1 MRIFEAIQQTVVIYP
16 GRFHPFHKG
25 HAAAFKYLADQ
36 YGKVFISTSN
46 KVDPPKSPFT
56 FAEKKQMM
64 IHAGIP
70 SSAIVQTKNP
80 YQAVEITQ
88 NYDPEKTVLI
98 FAVSEKDMDEDPR
111 FRFAPKKDGSPS
123 YFQPL
128 KSGTLRPFSKHGYIT
143 TVPTLDFTVLGE
155 PMRSATELRANF
167 SRADDD
173 TQKQMIVDLYGT
185 YDPQVHS
192 IMQTKIKEGK
202 SPHKKGTKKYKKHM
216 AAMHANMSE
225 VAIEDVTKESIPPDA
240 GWDPPQVYYEPEEIK
255 RREKRQERKKREKDL
270 EKIRQDM
277 KKIYEPILGPDK
289 EPEEAPAPPFGDDPV
304 DHQEEYYQKQKPYN
318 IAQNEED
325 NLKVD
330 MTGHQASTPYK
341 HQVFGGNMGV
351 AVKAYKR
358 LNHVIDGL
366 KELDIDQALDQV
378 TKRRLL
384 NQIEEIR
391 AMIVQVQVESKML
404 EDYNRLHKVANR
416 IWALDVQRPLSEDV
430 KRKAIKNIQLA
441 TTALNEK
448 YKKKVWKFWPK
459 ESRYVGPE
467 TPQEIEKER
476 QAQKRHKKKQRLEK
490 LKQIQQDMKKI
501 YEPVLGPDGI
511 ELDPE
516 ELLKKQHEFRKKNPG
531 KSWAV
536 TESYSQD
543 IDAEWMEKQI
553 RASAKN
559 NGIDPNIAV
568 RVWKSEGG
576 MSQQSQVPR
585 KGSGSYAKKEDSWG
599 PFQLFLGGGVG
610 NKYVKHRYGKDTAA
624 NRQKLRSE
632 RSKADIKK
640 QIAFALKTAKE
651 NGWGSWHGAANVGIG
666 NWDGIGSKSSPSI
679 RITPNVAHAGTL
691 PKPPKKP
698 TDAPAASSDWFT
710 WDKEG
715 GITGI
720 NLQGNYLD
728 KLNKTLSDIKSNIQ
742 KFATLD
748 EDTSMWNWMVN
759 NYDNTFWRGIGKEG
773 KGTGL
778 GALGKGVYLSWEEGM
793 ANAFAGFN
801 GTVAKYKV
809 KPGLN
814 ILDVEDKDFID
825 IKAEMGMQPWEYSDD
840 PMFAGMLTMMAKEKG
855 YDGIVSDDVATGIVI
870 FDENNVEKQEIEES
884 ENTSCPRTKA
894 SVCECDAVNNLTEA
908 EQTVTAVVELEHSDT
923 VTGNI
928 LLKQEA
934 GGPTLIVGK
943 IAGLAPGKHGFHIH
957 EYGDLSK
964 GCESAGAHYNPD
976 NVDHGDIKKGH
987 VGDLGNIEADDSGTA
1002 NIKLVANRVDLLGE
1016 RSVVGRAVVV
1026 HEDEDDLGKGG
1037 DAESLKTGNAGN
1049 RLACGVITVRENLS
1063 EGATSPHGDFELK
1076 DIAPE
1081 LRPAVR
1087 QAMVKFP
1094 MAKDRLSA
1102 VIRMM
1107 QQDNEKDKKNTKDIG
1122 RLDKENDVQDVDIDT
1137 AELDIDNLLARIDKL
1152 EQTVNQLRQPNDQP
1166 ELTNELKI
1174 EKPDVKNWGI
1184 PRDKMPQVHKDNYPE
1199 FLNYLSDNGV
1209 TFTKTT
1215 MPASDIKPI
1224 QGEFSDAG
1232 VIKAL
1237 VKRKTKKPSILSSDN
1252 YIIDGHHRWLASL
1265 NTGTDVLV
1273 YKTNIP
1279 ASQLLELVLKFPKT
1293 YFKGMYNEN
1302 AAGRVV
1308 KGVNTT
1314 PDVGPNE
1321 IKKQAKKLGFNVDK
1335 DGRPP
1340 IIHKKA
1346 AKNSDPNTLFN
1357 LGITESIQDKKILI
1371 KFANFCKDKLKL
1383 PSMPNIN
1390 FVDKIDGTTFGQYDT
1405 STNDISLQTR
1415 DRHILDIMRTLAHEL
1430 VHHKQRCKH
1439 DNLDGSDG
1447 SDHENQANAAAGV
1460 ILRNFGRKNPRL
1472 YESLEERGNIGAVL
1486 SSGLI
1491 LASTSGQTLKSKKTT
1506 MGRHSYENPKESKRT
1521 KYTRG
1526 ETV

>member
-1 MRIFEAIQQTVVIYP
+1 MRILEAIQQTVVIYP

-88 NYDPEKTVLI
+88 NYDPENTVLI

-128 KSGTLRPFSKHGYIT
+128 KSGTLKPFSKHGYIT

-173 TQKQMIVDLYGT
+173 TQKQMIIDLYGT
-185 YDPQVHS
+185 YDPQIHS
-192 IMQTKIKEGK
+192 IMQTKIKE
-202 SPHKKGTKKYKKHM
+202 SM
-216 AAMHANMSE
+216 
-225 VAIEDVTKESIPPDA
+225 DVVNPNNDKLRITTP
-240 GWDPPQVYYEPEEIK
+240 GDPNY
-255 RREKRQERKKREKDL
+255 
-270 EKIRQDM
+270 
-277 KKIYEPILGPDK
+277 
-289 EPEEAPAPPFGDDPV
+289 
-304 DHQEEYYQKQKPYN
+304 
-318 IAQNEED
+318 
-325 NLKVD
+325 
-330 MTGHQASTPYK
+330 GHS
-341 HQVFGGNMGV
+341 VFGGNKGV

-366 KELDIDQALDQV
+366 GELDIDQTLDRI
-378 TKRRLL
+378 TKRRIL

-391 AMIVQVQVESKML
+391 AMLAQVQVESKML
-404 EDYNRLHKVANR
+404 EDYDRIRKVANR

-430 KRKAIKNIQLA
+430 KRKAISNIKLA
-441 TTALNEK
+441 TEAWSKK
-448 YKKKVWKFWPK
+448 YKK
-459 ESRYVGPE
+459 S
-467 TPQEIEKER
+467 I
-476 QAQKRHKKKQRLEK
+476 K
-490 LKQIQQDMKKI
+490 L
-501 YEPVLGPDGI
+501 
-511 ELDPE
+511 
-516 ELLKKQHEFRKKNPG
+516 
-531 KSWAV
+531 S
-536 TESYSQD
+536 ESYGPD
-543 IDAEWMEKQI
+543 IDAKWMEKQI
-553 RASAKN
+553 RASAKE

-640 QIAFALKTAKE
+640 QIAFALQTAKQ
-651 NGWGSWHGAANVGIG
+651 NGWGAWHGAANAGIG

-679 RITPNVAHAGTL
+679 KITPNVAHAGTR
-691 PKPPKKP
+691 
-698 TDAPAASSDWFT
+698 
-710 WDKEG
+710 DKQG
-715 GITGI
+715 DITG
-720 NLQGNYLD
+720 NNTQGSFLD
-728 KLNKTLSDIKSNIQ
+728 KLYKTLSDIKSNIQ
-742 KFATLD
+742 NFATLD
-748 EDTSMWNWMVN
+748 EDTSMWDWMVN
-759 NYDNTFWRGIGKEG
+759 NYDNTFWRGIGNSG

-793 ANAFAGFN
+793 AKAFAGPN
-801 GTVAKYKV
+801 GSVAQYKV
-809 KPGLN
+809 KPGLK

-825 IKAEMGMQPWEYSDD
+825 IKADMGMQPWEYSDD

-923 VTGNI
+923 VKGNI
-928 LLKQEA
+928 LFKQEA

-943 IAGLAPGKHGFHIH
+943 ITGLAPGKHGFHIH

-1107 QQDNEKDKKNTKDIG
+1107 QQDNEKDKKNVKDIN
-1122 RLDKENDVQDVDIDT
+1122 RLDKENDIQDVDIDT

-1152 EQTVNQLRQPNDQP
+1152 EQEVSQLRQPNDQP

-1199 FLNYLSDNGV
+1199 FLDYLSDNGV
-1209 TFTKTT
+1209 TFNKTT

-1232 VIKAL
+1232 VVKAL

-1265 NTGTDVLV
+1265 NTGNDVLV

-1340 IIHKKA
+1340 VLHKKA

-1357 LGITESIQDKKILI
+1357 LGIAESKQDKKILI

-1390 FVDKIDGTTFGQYDT
+1390 FVDKLDGTTFGQYDT

-1430 VHHKQRCKH
+1430 VHHKQRCMH
-1439 DNLDGSDG
+1439 DKLDGSDG
-1447 SDHENQANAAAGV
+1447 SDHENQANATAGV

-1486 SSGLI
+1486 SSGLV
-1491 LASTSGQTLKSKKTT
+1491 LASTSGQTLKSKKST
-1506 MGRHSYENPKESKRT
+1506 MGRHSYENPKKSKRT
-1521 KYTRG
+1521 KSTRG